1 MIDFRQIVKD
11 RMAALNLSQRR
22 LCAMIRE
29 AAAVHGGP
37 TISQQHL
44 SDWLAGRYR
53 LSDDKLA
60 AVLAALEIKDLM
72 FEDQE
77 T

>member
-1 MIDFRQIVKD
+1 MIDFRLTVRN

-60 AVLAALEIKDLM
+60 AVLAVLDLKE
-72 FEDQE
+72 FEDQA

>member
-1 MIDFRQIVKD
+1 MIDFVQVVKD

-22 LCAMIRE
+22 LALLTGG
-29 AAAVHGGP
+29 AV
-37 TISQQHL
+37 SQQHL

-60 AVLAALEIKDLM
+60 AVLAVLGLEDLM
-72 FEDQE
+72 FDQE

>member
-1 MIDFRQIVKD
+1 MIDFPLTVRN

-22 LCAMIRE
+22 LSLLTGG
-29 AAAVHGGP
+29 AV
-37 TISQQHL
+37 SQQHL
-44 SDWLAGRYR
+44 SNWLAGRYR

-60 AVLAALEIKDLM
+60 AVLVVLGLKDLM

>member
-1 MIDFRQIVKD
+1 MIDFRKIVKD

-22 LCAMIRE
+22 LALLTGG
-29 AAAVHGGP
+29 AV
-37 TISQQHL
+37 SQQHL
-44 SDWLAGRYR
+44 SDWLSGRYR

-60 AVLAALEIKDLM
+60 AVLAVLGLEDLM